1 MYNNPYSDETI
12 GAQPIQYPPIIEE
25 LQPRPAPQP
34 VQAYPTHTPPL
45 IDPALE
51 TEPVE
56 SAEIRQ
62 KKAMTVKFAIG
73 KFNDYL
79 LWFLM
84 VLETALAVRFL
95 LKLIGAD
102 PNNPFAGFLYA
113 LTDILLLPFLNIV
126 KSPSI
131 HPPNQAFE
139 FSTLIGI
146 IIYYLIFYALRRFFR
161 MLVSNPEEPVE

>member
-12 GAQPIQYPPIIEE
+12 GAQPIQYPPSIEE
-25 LQPRPAPQP
+25 LQPRS
-34 VQAYPTHTPPL
+34 VQAHADTYAVHTPPVTDAANE
-45 IDPALE
+45 I
-51 TEPVE
+51 EPIE

-84 VLETALAVRFL
+84 VLETTLAIRFL

-102 PNNPFAGFLYA
+102 PGNLFAGFLYA
-113 LTDILLLPFLNIV
+113 LTDILLLPFFNIV

-131 HPPNQAFE
+131 HPPYQAFE
-139 FSTLIGI
+139 FSTLIAI

-161 MLVSNPEEPVE
+161 LLVSNPEDPVE